1 MSTLV
6 VEVSG
11 MTCDHCV
18 GSVSGAVGALDGV
31 ESVDVALDPKGRSTV
46 TVTHAGGDLL
56 ADVAQAVA
64 GEGYTLEAVTE
75 NS

>member
-18 GSVSGAVGALDGV
+18 GSISGAVGALDGV
-31 ESVDVALDPKGRSTV
+31 ESVEIDLDPTGHSTV
-46 TVTHAGGDLL
+46 SITHSRSDLL
-56 ADVAQAVA
+56 ADVAQAVS

>member
-18 GSVSGAVGALDGV
+18 GSVSGAVGALSGV
-31 ESVDVALDPKGRSTV
+31 EAVDVDLDPQGRSTV

-56 ADVAQAVA
+56 AVVAQAVSS
-64 GEGYTLEAVTE
+64 EGYILEAVTE

>member
-18 GSVSGAVGALDGV
+18 GSVSGAVGALSGV
-31 ESVDVALDPKGRSTV
+31 ESVNVDLDPKGRSIV
-46 TVTHAGGDLL
+46 TITHSGADVL

-64 GEGYTLEAVTE
+64 TEGYTLEAVTE